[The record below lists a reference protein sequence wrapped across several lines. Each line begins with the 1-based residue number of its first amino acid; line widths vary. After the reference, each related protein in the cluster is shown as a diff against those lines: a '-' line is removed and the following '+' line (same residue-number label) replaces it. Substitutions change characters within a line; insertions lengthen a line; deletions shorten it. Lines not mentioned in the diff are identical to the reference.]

1 MQKIF
6 SITPFTTL
14 DYPDKV
20 AAVVWFAGCNMR
32 CVYCYNVEVVDSNGT
47 IGTDEV
53 CSFLD
58 RRIGKL
64 NGIVFSGGECTAN
77 PLFLKLAREV
87 KARNFCLKV
96 DTNGS
101 HPEILKSAIDEGLID
116 YIALDFKAPKEKFVG
131 VTGSNLYEKFSS
143 TLKYLLEINFDFEV
157 RTTVHADLLSE
168 IDIAKM
174 SETLYEFGYRGNY
187 YLQKF
192 FDTGEN
198 FGNLS
203 DPKNS
208 FDLAKITSKLPIKLR
223 NF

>member
-1 MQKIF
+1 M
-6 SITPFTTL
+6 TPFTTL

-32 CVYCYNVEVVDSNGT
+32 CVYCYNVEVVNSNGT
-47 IGTDEV
+47 ISMDDV

-101 HPEILKSAIDEGLID
+101 HPEILKNAIDEGLID

-131 VTGSNLYEKFSS
+131 VTGSNLYKKFSS

-168 IDIAKM
+168 IDIAQM

-208 FDLAKITSKLPIKLR
+208 FDPAKITSKLPIKLR